1 MQIWTQ
7 NAQQINN
14 VEWTLNLWNV
24 TFWDMNLSITINNY
38 KQELLGKIDEMN
50 NSIIN
55 NPTINPTQKETIK
68 QESENLKKVISES
81 SDQNKND
88 DILLAQT
95 KKYTQTLKWVVWEMN
110 GAKETFWQIIDIW
123 KCIWWF
129 LALVF

>member
-95 KKYTQTLKWVVWEMN
+95 KKYTQTLKWVVWEIEW
-110 GAKETFWQIIDIW
+110 AKETFWQIIDIW